1 MIMTRLACLI
11 VVAVLFCVPAHAQDT
26 DAARKAEAERFAA
39 ESLFLHGQKRYAEAL
54 EAAETAFALNPELK
68 AHQERLIEALL
79 YMSLESFAPGNMNHA
94 VQRDGSGEKGHP
106 KVPAEKIRHSLE
118 YASRAAEIQDKYALY
133 LVGESYLS
141 AIYVRA
147 QSYLSTIR
155 AFWEK
160 HAPEELKPELAA
172 FNHQMLEQWI
182 EKMYKPALERFNNGT
197 ESRDASSFKRI
208 LFDTVFHVAQNH
220 TDKNTIALFEMLTN
234 DLFPAHSEWYT
245 QNIAGDTFSCVL
257 LDLAI
262 FASLYRDVPMGE
274 RNPEVGTALER
285 ILAVLDNDPQL
296 AVRIHAWLVR
306 NKVRRYYHWQLDIQ
320 NRGVTETY
328 FQWLKEHAK
337 NLPPDISPKEYSI
350 LYEEARALFFGSEE
364 KQRGAE
370 ILEIANTRN
379 EFSSTLANWCLGV
392 IADGGNALADNER
405 ARFTALFAKQIELGL
420 LASEGSSD
428 LSNAKAFAER
438 AAVAG
443 IPLQGAP
450 ERVRP
455 WQEEVVLFE
464 RKVRHDKRP
473 GMAFNLYDQ
482 HYFHPFFRD
491 DTIYFFVSDVLPQSP
506 PVSPSMR
513 LASIDLKT
521 LERKEHPEQR
531 HVHWSASDDV
541 TYVDDT
547 NAYYGTGHQ
556 GVLVFPLDGS
566 EPWSIGPQD
575 DLPGKKVHGLASMN
589 GKLYVGLADTQQ
601 RSWLIAVDLETRNW
615 KTIIS
620 SSAAEGTTP
629 LADISPGPAFRAF
642 FADVKHNRL
651 LFFVDRLYGNDQRL
665 CGLWTLDGKTHEI
678 VWTRL
683 PEYTALPGHIPVS
696 EDRMLLSD
704 RFGVAMLLDLE
715 KAHDRFARQFL
726 CHAPA
731 PGRGDA
737 AVREYRL
744 LQGTLLNGY
753 LWGNLSEPSNSFT
766 TSNTFIST
774 GKDVWARIAADGGSE
789 PEWLAFPESVKTQNW
804 TPSVICRATSDGK
817 NLIVGDG
824 YSLILLRFE

>member
-1 MIMTRLACLI
+1 MPKKLACLI
-11 VVAVLFCVPAHAQDT
+11 IVVVLLTAGVPAQSAETARQRE
-26 DAARKAEAERFAA
+26 AARFAA

-68 AHQERLIEALL
+68 AHQERLIQALL
-79 YMSLESFAPGNMNHA
+79 YMSLESFAPGKMNHA
-94 VQRDGSGEKGHP
+94 VQRDGSDEGGHP
-106 KVPAEKIRHSLE
+106 KVPAEQIRRSLE
-118 YASRAAEIQDKYALY
+118 YANRAAEIQEEYALY
-133 LVGESYLS
+133 FVGESYLS

-172 FNHQMLEQWI
+172 FNRRMLEQWT

-197 ESRDASSFKRI
+197 ESRDAPSFTRV
-208 LFDTVFHVAQNH
+208 LFDTVFHVAQNR
-220 TDKNTIALFEMLTN
+220 TDKETIAFFEMLTN
-234 DLFPAHSEWYT
+234 DLFPAHSEWYAK
-245 QNIAGDTFSCVL
+245 NIAGDTFSCVL

-274 RNPEVGTALER
+274 RNSEVGAALER
-285 ILAVLDNDPQL
+285 ILTVLDNDPQL

-306 NKVRRYYHWQLDIQ
+306 NKVSRYYHWQLDIQ
-320 NRGVTETY
+320 HRGVTETY
-328 FQWLKEHAK
+328 FQRLKEYAK

-350 LYEEARALFFGSEE
+350 LYEEAQALLFGDEE

-392 IADGGNALADNER
+392 ITDGGNALADNER

-428 LSNAKAFAER
+428 LSNARTFAER

-455 WQEEVVLFE
+455 WKEEVVLFE
-464 RKVRHDKRP
+464 RKVRHDNRP
-473 GMAFNLYDQ
+473 GRSFNLYDQ
-482 HYFHPFFRD
+482 HYYHPFLRN

-506 PVSPSMR
+506 PVTPSMR

-521 LERKEHPEQR
+521 LERKEHPSQR
-531 HVHWSASDDV
+531 YAHWSASHDV

-566 EPWSIGPQD
+566 EPWSLGPQD
-575 DLPGKKVHGLASMN
+575 DLPGEQVHGLASMN
-589 GKLYVGLADTQQ
+589 GKLLTY
-601 RSWLIAVDLETRNW
+601 RR
-615 KTIIS
+615 
-620 SSAAEGTTP
+620 
-629 LADISPGPAFRAF
+629 
-642 FADVKHNRL
+642 
-651 LFFVDRLYGNDQRL
+651 DQRFERFLQMSGTIGSCFLSIDSMAAISGYCAGCGLLMAKPTKL
-665 CGLWTLDGKTHEI
+665 CGRGCQSMLPCLD
-678 VWTRL
+678 
-683 PEYTALPGHIPVS
+683 
-696 EDRMLLSD
+696 
-704 RFGVAMLLDLE
+704 
-715 KAHDRFARQFL
+715 
-726 CHAPA
+726 
-731 PGRGDA
+731 
-737 AVREYRL
+737 
-744 LQGTLLNGY
+744 
-753 LWGNLSEPSNSFT
+753 
-766 TSNTFIST
+766 TF
-774 GKDVWARIAADGGSE
+774 R
-789 PEWLAFPESVKTQNW
+789 SVKTGCCCG
-804 TPSVICRATSDGK
+804 IA
-817 NLIVGDG
+817 LE
-824 YSLILLRFE
+824 LRCSST